1 MSSLMQSRWADPDP
15 PAPPATTEKKKQPEP
30 EPEPTP
36 APAIE
41 QPAPETTSE
50 RPESRRK
57 SEHTL
62 SAAATSFAPS
72 SPVGPPPDLSTYD
85 EFTQTGGGEG
95 DLFDDVIPVEES
107 MQTRPPEDLFG
118 DDFTP
123 VEQPVVEKQVI
134 EPTVVDQVSAEQPAQ
149 QSAPQPASQQ
159 PRSKG
164 DGSRGRGR
172 GRGRGGRKD
181 SQGQQS
187 QAKPE
192 QKNEDTQTP
201 VQAPE
206 NAPTG
211 PKKETTASVRGD
223 RRGTGGVRKPK
234 LTETELAEKMA
245 QISIKNASL
254 TAAHARAEADA
265 ASFAERE
272 QQAKA
277 QSAQRAKEERRDRQQ
292 MMGERERNRLRKLKA
307 LEGREWDMEKNEDD
321 FSKGGKYDKKGGF
334 AGDKE
339 DYTDGREYLLRD
351 AKEKRGGGSRSD
363 GRGGKQPQHVAPPK
377 KEDFPSLPTR
387 DGNAAPKKDKDTSF
401 FDNAATKGK
410 SWADQVESTTPTS

>member
-1 MSSLMQSRWADPDP
+1 MQSRWADPDP